1 MRKNPW
7 LWAAIVMQLLT
18 AAFHSLS
25 FVVKD
30 EPTNATEQQ
39 LHDLITTYKKDLGL
53 GFTPTF
59 WNLFTALSSCMV
71 FLCLLAGLT
80 NILLI
85 RKNAGVS
92 IIKGVVGINVIIFGA
107 AFAVMLAFTFIM
119 PIACI
124 GLIFLF
130 SLIAWF
136 TIREKEK

>member
-7 LWAAIVMQLLT
+7 LWAAIVVQLLT

-25 FVVKD
+25 FIIKD
-30 EPTNATEQQ
+30 EPSNSTEQQ
-39 LHDLITTYKKDLGL
+39 IHDLIRTYKKDLGL
-53 GFTPTF
+53 GFAPTF
-59 WNLFTALSSCMV
+59 WDLFTALSSCMV
-71 FLCLLAGLT
+71 FLCLLAGFT
-80 NILLI
+80 NLFLV

-124 GLIFLF
+124 GLIFLLL
-130 SLIAWF
+130 LIAWF
-136 TIREKEK
+136 TIREKKM

>member
-1 MRKNPW
+1 M
-7 LWAAIVMQLLT
+7 
-18 AAFHSLS
+18 S
-25 FVVKD
+25 FFVEKV
-30 EPTNATEQQ
+30 PANATEQQ
-39 LHDLITTYKKDLGL
+39 IHDLITTYKEDLGL
-53 GFTPTF
+53 GFKPTF

-80 NILLI
+80 NLFLV
-85 RKNAGVS
+85 RKNAGVA

-130 SLIAWF
+130 LLIGWL
-136 TIREKEK
+136 TIREKKM